1 VVPAQPAVP
10 VVAAPGALAELA
22 NPHQAGCLKR
32 IEMIKTSDPQIKEN
46 IKHRLSRIEGQ
57 VRGVQKMI
65 DGERD
70 CREILQQLIAIR
82 AGVQSASLTF
92 MQEVAKDC
100 LINPEG
106 QSDPEAQRELMAELI
121 QMLGKIS

>member
-1 VVPAQPAVP
+1 
-10 VVAAPGALAELA
+10 
-22 NPHQAGCLKR
+22 
-32 IEMIKTSDPQIKEN
+32 
-46 IKHRLSRIEGQ
+46 
-57 VRGVQKMI
+57 
-65 DGERD
+65 
-70 CREILQQLIAIR
+70 
-82 AGVQSASLTF
+82 

>member
-1 VVPAQPAVP
+1 
-10 VVAAPGALAELA
+10 
-22 NPHQAGCLKR
+22 
-32 IEMIKTSDPQIKEN
+32 MITTSDPQIKEN
-46 IKHRLSRIEGQ
+46 IKNRLSRIEGQ

-82 AGVQSASLTF
+82 AGIQSASLTF

-100 LINPEG
+100 LINPES

>member
-1 VVPAQPAVP
+1 MVPAQPAVP

-22 NPHQAGCLKR
+22 NPHQAGCLKK
-32 IEMIKTSDPQIKEN
+32 MITTSDPQIKEN
-46 IKHRLSRIEGQ
+46 IKNRLSRIEGQ

-82 AGVQSASLTF
+82 EGIQSASLTF